1 MDHMTDSE
9 WALKVYWPKVRRSA
23 PDQCWEWQASTRK
36 DGYGQVW
43 YQKTLLS
50 AHRVSYEIAYGPLPD
65 GFVLRHT
72 CDNPRC
78 CNPAHLVAGTHDAF
92 KRELWNRF
100 RPRKTMS
107 RMLEGRETDQPVG
120 VDSAERLW

>member
-9 WALKVYWPKVRRSA
+9 WALKVYWPKVHRSD
-23 PDQCWEWQASTRK
+23 PDLCWEWQASTRK

-50 AHRVSYEIAYGPLPD
+50 AHRVSYEIAYGPLPE

-78 CNPAHLVAGTHDAF
+78 CNPAHLVAGTQEANMRDMVSRGRH
-92 KRELWNRF
+92 RF
-100 RPRKTMS
+100 QQS
-107 RMLEGRETDQPVG
+107 RSKSGRQI
-120 VDSAERLW
+120 SL